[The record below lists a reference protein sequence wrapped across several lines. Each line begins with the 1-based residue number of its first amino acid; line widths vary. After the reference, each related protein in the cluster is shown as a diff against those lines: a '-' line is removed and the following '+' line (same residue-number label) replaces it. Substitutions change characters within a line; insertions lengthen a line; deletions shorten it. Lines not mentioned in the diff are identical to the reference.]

1 MTVSHSEHSAA
12 NNVLSDFMVSLN
24 HTFAESL
31 DRSRTLFERGLSVWQ
46 EETLALIERRLEH
59 GREAIVSWRESEDLN
74 DALAAQR
81 KWMTEMASDYRDG
94 MMRTA
99 ERVQSALIEGVAT
112 AKDGRLAQ
120 PGGSNTET
128 AAKPGTTASATREHR
143 LHPEERQTHTP
154 QAA

>member
-12 NNVLSDFMVSLN
+12 TNVLSDFMVSLN
-24 HTFAESL
+24 HSFAESM
-31 DRSRTLFERGLSVWQ
+31 DRSRALFERGLSVWQ

-59 GREAIVSWRESEDLN
+59 GREAIASWRESEDLN

-94 MMRTA
+94 LMRTA

-112 AKDGRLAQ
+112 AKSETLAHS
-120 PGGSNTET
+120 GNGSG
-128 AAKPGTTASATREHR
+128 APAPKPGATPGKDTTDHR
-143 LHPEERQTHTP
+143 LHTEAHRPSQD
-154 QAA
+154 A